1 MNHERQLR
9 TLMTLLLVLTVLLTA
24 GSLTADA
31 ATGLPKPA
39 QREYSVDAAQDAPGD
54 MRAEDDTDFIDRYF
68 DTIPMRMLLFFL
80 AIGGILLISI
90 LFYKI
95 LDIID
100 DSLGGGDGS
109 LHRTNDSN
117 RPSDRSGGGSS
128 GGGSYGGGSSGGG
141 GASGR
146 W

>member
-31 ATGLPKPA
+31 AAGLPKPA

-54 MRAEDDTDFIDRYF
+54 MRTEDDTDFIDRYF
-68 DTIPMRMLLFFL
+68 DTIPMRILLFFL
-80 AIGGILLISI
+80 AIGGILLVSI

-100 DSLGGGDGS
+100 NSLGGGGGS

-117 RPSDRSGGGSS
+117 RPSDRSGGSS
-128 GGGSYGGGSSGGG
+128 SGGSYGGGRSGGG

>member
-31 ATGLPKPA
+31 AAGLPKPA

-68 DTIPMRMLLFFL
+68 DTIPMRILLFFL
-80 AIGGILLISI
+80 AIGGILLVSI

-100 DSLGGGDGS
+100 DSLGCGGGS
-109 LHRTNDSN
+109 LHRINDSN
-117 RPSDRSGGGSS
+117 RPSDRSGGSS
-128 GGGSYGGGSSGGG
+128 SGGSYGGGRSGGG

>member
-39 QREYSVDAAQDAPGD
+39 QREYSVNATQDALGD

-68 DTIPMRMLLFFL
+68 DTIPMRILLFFL
-80 AIGGILLISI
+80 AIGGILLVSI

-100 DSLGGGDGS
+100 DSLGCGGGS

-117 RPSDRSGGGSS
+117 RPSDRSGGSS
-128 GGGSYGGGSSGGG
+128 SGGSYGGGRSGGG